1 MRKRSVTIMGH
12 RTSVSIEDEFWEALR
27 DLAAR
32 EGLTVKELI
41 ARVDSGADGNL
52 SSALRLHVLRMLREK
67 SNS

>member
-1 MRKRSVTIMGH
+1 MGH

-52 SSALRLHVLRMLREK
+52 SSALRLHVLRMMREK
-67 SNS
+67 SKS